1 MRLPHT
7 DPQGELMAYYETVY
21 IIRAD
26 LTTEQIEQ
34 IIARMKDIIT
44 ANSGQVLKTELWG
57 RRQLAYPVKKN
68 SKGFYVFHVV
78 EGKGQLISNLEER
91 MKLDEDILK
100 FQTIRI
106 ASLPQYSSP
115 LAVGDDRRDN
125 YAEGEEV
132 AVGNNA

>member
-1 MRLPHT
+1 
-7 DPQGELMAYYETVY
+7 MAYYETVY

-34 IIARMKDIIT
+34 VITRMKDIIS
-44 ANSGQVLKTELWG
+44 ANSGQILKTELWG
-57 RRQLAYPVKKN
+57 RRQLAYSVKKN
-68 SKGFYVFHVV
+68 SKGFYVFHVL

-106 ASLPQYSSP
+106 TALPQYSSP
-115 LAVGDDRRDN
+115 LAVGDDRRDG
-125 YAEGEEV
+125 YAEGEEPPV
-132 AVGNNA
+132 ASPASGP